1 MFNKKKEYIDKIKK
15 EYEIVKDEEGR
26 SLIEIKVDN
35 KDSVLSSFSTKEAII
50 SNELA
55 EFINHQLR
63 PMTLTN
69 GIHLNLICDDI
80 TDEEKKIYDSAI
92 RNYYKHELIEK
103 NRELTRNKVL
113 VWVMGILGTII
124 LAVSILLNVLERLT
138 VFASVIDIVAW
149 VLLWEAVDLHIF
161 QRPKIEIEELRAYEI
176 ANSIITYNEIKV
188 D

>member
-1 MFNKKKEYIDKIKK
+1 MFNKKKEYINKIKK

-69 GIHLNLICDDI
+69 GIHLNLVCDDI

-124 LAVSILLNVLERLT
+124 LAVSILLSVLEKLT
-138 VFASVIDIVAW
+138 IFASVIDIVAW

-161 QRPKIEIEELRAYEI
+161 QRPKIEIEELKAYEI
-176 ANSIITYNEIKV
+176 ANSIITYNDNKV
-188 D
+188 E

>member
-1 MFNKKKEYIDKIKK
+1 MFNKKKEYINKIKK

-69 GIHLNLICDDI
+69 GIHLNLVCDDI

-124 LAVSILLNVLERLT
+124 LAVSILLSVLEKLT
-138 VFASVIDIVAW
+138 IFASVIDIVAW

-176 ANSIITYNEIKV
+176 ANSIITYNDNKV
-188 D
+188 E

>member
-1 MFNKKKEYIDKIKK
+1 MFNKKKEYINKIKK

-92 RNYYKHELIEK
+92 RNYYKHELIEI
-103 NRELTRNKVL
+103 NR
-113 VWVMGILGTII
+113 
-124 LAVSILLNVLERLT
+124 
-138 VFASVIDIVAW
+138 
-149 VLLWEAVDLHIF
+149 
-161 QRPKIEIEELRAYEI
+161 
-176 ANSIITYNEIKV
+176 
-188 D
+188 

>member
-1 MFNKKKEYIDKIKK
+1 MFNKKKEYINKIKK

-124 LAVSILLNVLERLT
+124 LAVSILLSVLEKLT

-161 QRPKIEIEELRAYEI
+161 QRPKIEIEELKAYEI
-176 ANSIITYNEIKV
+176 ANSIITYNDNKV
-188 D
+188 E